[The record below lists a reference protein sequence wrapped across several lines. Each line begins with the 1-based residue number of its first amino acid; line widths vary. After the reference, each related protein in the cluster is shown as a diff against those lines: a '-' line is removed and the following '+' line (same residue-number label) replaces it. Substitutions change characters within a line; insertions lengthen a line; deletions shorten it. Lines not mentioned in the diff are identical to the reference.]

1 MERIDIAIVGSGP
14 AGISAALNAKIRN
27 KTFKVFGTKEIS
39 PKLAKAHQIN
49 NYLGFKNI
57 DASSLAYDMYEQVI
71 NLGVPIKTEKVIDVI
86 DGKEKIVKTEKN
98 EYKTKTILIA
108 CGRVEKKL
116 DILKEHAL
124 NISYCAKCDGSLYNG
139 KDVMLIGN
147 NKESENDAIYLS
159 NIVNSLIY
167 VNYSDYNVTFDKD
180 NIKVINK
187 KISNLNVSDEIIKT
201 VTIDDK
207 EYAIDGLFIENGYTP
222 NIDFIKS
229 LNIKLD
235 NNYIVVDEN
244 MKTNIDGIY
253 ASGDIIKKKVY
264 QIVTAASDGA
274 IAALSIIKDLK

>member
-1 MERIDIAIVGSGP
+1 MNEEKIPNHVAIILDGNRRW
-14 AGISAALNAKIRN
+14 AREHKL
-27 KTFKVFGTKEIS
+27 
-39 PKLAKAHQIN
+39 PKLEGHRRGFENIRKLT
-49 NYLGFKNI
+49 NYIF
-57 DASSLAYDMYEQVI
+57 SR
-71 NLGVPIKTEKVIDVI
+71 GVK
-86 DGKEKIVKTEKN
+86 
-98 EYKTKTILIA
+98 
-108 CGRVEKKL
+108 
-116 DILKEHAL
+116 
-124 NISYCAKCDGSLYNG
+124 
-139 KDVMLIGN
+139 
-147 NKESENDAIYLS
+147 YLS
-159 NIVNSLIY
+159 VFAFSTENFKRTQDEVKYLMDMFVKEFKKEYISLH
-167 VNYSDYNVTFDKD
+167 KD

-187 KISNLNVSDEIIKT
+187 KISNLNISDEIIKT

-274 IAALSIIKDLK
+274 VAALSIIKDLK

>member
-1 MERIDIAIVGSGP
+1 MIYDSIIIGAGP
-14 AGISAALNAKIRN
+14 SALSATLYLKNAN
-27 KTFKVFGTKEIS
+27 KNILILEKNAPGG
-39 PKLAKAHQIN
+39 KLLKTDKIN
-49 NYLGFKNI
+49 NYLGFKNV
-57 DASSLAYDMYEQVI
+57 DASLLAYDMYEQVI
-71 NLGVPIKTEKVIDVI
+71 NLKVEVKTEKVIDVK
-86 DGKEKIVKTEKN
+86 DGKEKIVKTDKN

-116 DILKEHAL
+116 DILKEPAL
-124 NISYCAKCDGSLYNG
+124 NVSYCAKCDGSLYNG
-139 KDVMLIGN
+139 KNVMLIGN
-147 NKESENDAIYLS
+147 NSESINDAIYLS

-167 VNYSDYNVTFDKD
+167 VNYSNENITFDKD
-180 NIKVINK
+180 NIEVIDK
-187 KISNLNVSDEIIKT
+187 KISSLNVENKIIKT

-222 NIDFIKS
+222 NIDFISS

>member
-1 MERIDIAIVGSGP
+1 MIYDSIIIGAGP
-14 AGISAALNAKIRN
+14 ASLSAALYLKNAN
-27 KTFKVFGTKEIS
+27 KNILILEKSAPGG
-39 PKLAKAHQIN
+39 KLLKTDKIN

-71 NLGVPIKTEKVIDVI
+71 DLGVPIKTEKVIDVI
-86 DGKEKIVKTEKN
+86 DGKEKTVKTEKN

-167 VNYSDYNVTFDKD
+167 VNYSDDNVTFDKD

-201 VTIDDK
+201 VTIDNK

>member
-1 MERIDIAIVGSGP
+1 
-14 AGISAALNAKIRN
+14 
-27 KTFKVFGTKEIS
+27 
-39 PKLAKAHQIN
+39 
-49 NYLGFKNI
+49 
-57 DASSLAYDMYEQVI
+57 
-71 NLGVPIKTEKVIDVI
+71 
-86 DGKEKIVKTEKN
+86 
-98 EYKTKTILIA
+98 
-108 CGRVEKKL
+108 
-116 DILKEHAL
+116 
-124 NISYCAKCDGSLYNG
+124 
-139 KDVMLIGN
+139 MLIGN
-147 NKESENDAIYLS
+147 NKESEKDAIYLS

-167 VNYSDYNVTFDKD
+167 VNYSDDNVTFDKD

-201 VTIDDK
+201 VTIDGK

>member
-1 MERIDIAIVGSGP
+1 
-14 AGISAALNAKIRN
+14 
-27 KTFKVFGTKEIS
+27 
-39 PKLAKAHQIN
+39 
-49 NYLGFKNI
+49 
-57 DASSLAYDMYEQVI
+57 
-71 NLGVPIKTEKVIDVI
+71 
-86 DGKEKIVKTEKN
+86 
-98 EYKTKTILIA
+98 
-108 CGRVEKKL
+108 
-116 DILKEHAL
+116 
-124 NISYCAKCDGSLYNG
+124 
-139 KDVMLIGN
+139 MLIGN

-167 VNYSDYNVTFDKD
+167 VNYSNDDITFDKD

-187 KISNLNVSDEIIKT
+187 KISNLNVNDEIIKT

-207 EYAIDGLFIENGYTP
+207 EYTIDGLFIENGYTP

>member
-1 MERIDIAIVGSGP
+1 
-14 AGISAALNAKIRN
+14 
-27 KTFKVFGTKEIS
+27 
-39 PKLAKAHQIN
+39 
-49 NYLGFKNI
+49 
-57 DASSLAYDMYEQVI
+57 
-71 NLGVPIKTEKVIDVI
+71 
-86 DGKEKIVKTEKN
+86 
-98 EYKTKTILIA
+98 
-108 CGRVEKKL
+108 
-116 DILKEHAL
+116 
-124 NISYCAKCDGSLYNG
+124 
-139 KDVMLIGN
+139 MLIGN

-167 VNYSDYNVTFDKD
+167 VNYSDDDVTFDKD

-187 KISNLNVSDEIIKT
+187 RISNLNVSDEIIKT

-244 MKTNIDGIY
+244 MKTNINGIY

-274 IAALSIIKDLK
+274 VAALSIIKDLK

>member
-1 MERIDIAIVGSGP
+1 
-14 AGISAALNAKIRN
+14 
-27 KTFKVFGTKEIS
+27 
-39 PKLAKAHQIN
+39 
-49 NYLGFKNI
+49 
-57 DASSLAYDMYEQVI
+57 
-71 NLGVPIKTEKVIDVI
+71 
-86 DGKEKIVKTEKN
+86 
-98 EYKTKTILIA
+98 
-108 CGRVEKKL
+108 
-116 DILKEHAL
+116 
-124 NISYCAKCDGSLYNG
+124 
-139 KDVMLIGN
+139 MLIGN

-167 VNYSDYNVTFDKD
+167 VNYSDDNVTFDKD

-207 EYAIDGLFIENGYTP
+207 DYAIDGLFIENGYTP

-274 IAALSIIKDLK
+274 VAALSIIKDLK

>member
-1 MERIDIAIVGSGP
+1 
-14 AGISAALNAKIRN
+14 
-27 KTFKVFGTKEIS
+27 
-39 PKLAKAHQIN
+39 
-49 NYLGFKNI
+49 
-57 DASSLAYDMYEQVI
+57 
-71 NLGVPIKTEKVIDVI
+71 
-86 DGKEKIVKTEKN
+86 
-98 EYKTKTILIA
+98 
-108 CGRVEKKL
+108 
-116 DILKEHAL
+116 
-124 NISYCAKCDGSLYNG
+124 
-139 KDVMLIGN
+139 MLIGN

-167 VNYSDYNVTFDKD
+167 VNYSDDNVTFDKD

-207 EYAIDGLFIENGYTP
+207 DYAIDGLFIENGYTP

-235 NNYIVVDEN
+235 NNYIIVDEN

-274 IAALSIIKDLK
+274 VAALSIIKDLK

>member
-1 MERIDIAIVGSGP
+1 
-14 AGISAALNAKIRN
+14 
-27 KTFKVFGTKEIS
+27 
-39 PKLAKAHQIN
+39 
-49 NYLGFKNI
+49 
-57 DASSLAYDMYEQVI
+57 
-71 NLGVPIKTEKVIDVI
+71 
-86 DGKEKIVKTEKN
+86 
-98 EYKTKTILIA
+98 
-108 CGRVEKKL
+108 
-116 DILKEHAL
+116 
-124 NISYCAKCDGSLYNG
+124 
-139 KDVMLIGN
+139 MLIGN

-167 VNYSDYNVTFDKD
+167 VNYSNNNVTFDKD

-187 KISNLNVSDEIIKT
+187 KINNLNVIDEIIKT
-201 VTIDDK
+201 VTIDD
-207 EYAIDGLFIENGYTP
+207 IENGYTP

-274 IAALSIIKDLK
+274 VAALSIIKDLK

>member
-1 MERIDIAIVGSGP
+1 MIYDSIIIGAGP
-14 AGISAALNAKIRN
+14 ASLSAALYLKNAN
-27 KTFKVFGTKEIS
+27 KNILILEKNAPGG
-39 PKLAKAHQIN
+39 KLLKTDKIN

-167 VNYSDYNVTFDKD
+167 VNYSDDNVTFDKD

-207 EYAIDGLFIENGYTP
+207 EYTP

-264 QIVTAASDGA
+264 QIVTAASDGS

>member
-1 MERIDIAIVGSGP
+1 
-14 AGISAALNAKIRN
+14 
-27 KTFKVFGTKEIS
+27 
-39 PKLAKAHQIN
+39 
-49 NYLGFKNI
+49 
-57 DASSLAYDMYEQVI
+57 
-71 NLGVPIKTEKVIDVI
+71 
-86 DGKEKIVKTEKN
+86 
-98 EYKTKTILIA
+98 
-108 CGRVEKKL
+108 
-116 DILKEHAL
+116 
-124 NISYCAKCDGSLYNG
+124 
-139 KDVMLIGN
+139 MLIGN

-167 VNYSDYNVTFDKD
+167 VNYSDDNVTFDKD

-187 KISNLNVSDEIIKT
+187 KISNLNINDEIIKT

-274 IAALSIIKDLK
+274 VAALSIIKDLK

>member
-1 MERIDIAIVGSGP
+1 MIYDSIIIGAGP
-14 AGISAALNAKIRN
+14 SALSAALYLKNAN
-27 KTFKVFGTKEIS
+27 KNILILEKNAPGG
-39 PKLAKAHQIN
+39 KLLKTDKIN
-49 NYLGFKNI
+49 NYLGFKNV
-57 DASSLAYDMYEQVI
+57 DASALAYDMYEQVV
-71 NLGVPIKTEKVIDVI
+71 NLKVEVKTEKVIDVK
-86 DGKEKIVKTEKN
+86 DGKEKIVKTDKN

-116 DILKEHAL
+116 DILKENAL

-139 KDVMLIGN
+139 KNVMLIGN
-147 NKESENDAIYLS
+147 NNESINDAIYLS

-167 VNYSDYNVTFDKD
+167 VNYSNENVNFDKD

-187 KISNLNVSDEIIKT
+187 KISSLNVENEIIKT

-207 EYAIDGLFIENGYTP
+207 EYNIDGLFIENGYTP
-222 NIDFIKS
+222 NIDFIS
-229 LNIKLD
+229 LLNIKLD

-244 MKTNIDGIY
+244 MKTNVDGIY

-274 IAALSIIKDLK
+274 VAALSIIKDLK

>member
-1 MERIDIAIVGSGP
+1 MIYDSIIIGAGP
-14 AGISAALNAKIRN
+14 AALSAALYLKNAN
-27 KTFKVFGTKEIS
+27 KNILILEKSAPGG
-39 PKLAKAHQIN
+39 KLLKTDKIN

-108 CGRVEKKL
+108 CGRAEKKL

-167 VNYSDYNVTFDKD
+167 VNYSDDDVTFDKD
-180 NIKVINK
+180 NIKVISK
-187 KISNLNVSDEIIKT
+187 KISNLNVSDEIIKS
-201 VTIDDK
+201 VTIDNK

-274 IAALSIIKDLK
+274 VAALSIIKDLK

>member
-1 MERIDIAIVGSGP
+1 
-14 AGISAALNAKIRN
+14 
-27 KTFKVFGTKEIS
+27 
-39 PKLAKAHQIN
+39 
-49 NYLGFKNI
+49 
-57 DASSLAYDMYEQVI
+57 
-71 NLGVPIKTEKVIDVI
+71 
-86 DGKEKIVKTEKN
+86 
-98 EYKTKTILIA
+98 
-108 CGRVEKKL
+108 
-116 DILKEHAL
+116 
-124 NISYCAKCDGSLYNG
+124 
-139 KDVMLIGN
+139 MLIGN

-167 VNYSDYNVTFDKD
+167 VNYSNDNVTFDKD

-187 KISNLNVSDEIIKT
+187 KINNLNVIDEIIKT

>member
-1 MERIDIAIVGSGP
+1 
-14 AGISAALNAKIRN
+14 
-27 KTFKVFGTKEIS
+27 
-39 PKLAKAHQIN
+39 
-49 NYLGFKNI
+49 
-57 DASSLAYDMYEQVI
+57 
-71 NLGVPIKTEKVIDVI
+71 
-86 DGKEKIVKTEKN
+86 
-98 EYKTKTILIA
+98 
-108 CGRVEKKL
+108 
-116 DILKEHAL
+116 
-124 NISYCAKCDGSLYNG
+124 
-139 KDVMLIGN
+139 MLIGN

-167 VNYSDYNVTFDKD
+167 VNYSDDDVTFDKD

-187 KISNLNVSDEIIKT
+187 KISNLNVNDEIIKT

-207 EYAIDGLFIENGYTP
+207 EYTIDGLFIENGYTP

-274 IAALSIIKDLK
+274 VAALSIIKDLK

>member
-1 MERIDIAIVGSGP
+1 MIYDSIIIGAGP
-14 AGISAALNAKIRN
+14 ASLSAALYLKNAN
-27 KTFKVFGTKEIS
+27 KNILILEKNAPGG
-39 PKLAKAHQIN
+39 KLLKTDKIN

-57 DASSLAYDMYEQVI
+57 DASALAYDMYEQVI
-71 NLGVPIKTEKVIDVI
+71 NLGVPI
-86 DGKEKIVKTEKN
+86 KTEKN

-167 VNYSDYNVTFDKD
+167 VNYSGDNVTFDKD

-187 KISNLNVSDEIIKT
+187 KISNLNVNDEIIKT
-201 VTIDDK
+201 VIIDDK

-222 NIDFIKS
+222 NMDFIKS

>member
-1 MERIDIAIVGSGP
+1 MIYDSIIIGAGP
-14 AGISAALNAKIRN
+14 ASLSAALYLKNAN
-27 KTFKVFGTKEIS
+27 KNILILEKNAPGG
-39 PKLAKAHQIN
+39 KLLKTDKIN

-124 NISYCAKCDGSLYNG
+124 NISYCAKCDGSLYSG

-167 VNYSDYNVTFDKD
+167 VNYSDDNVIFDKD

-187 KISNLNVSDEIIKT
+187 KIRNLNVIDEIIKT

-274 IAALSIIKDLK
+274 VAALSIIKDLK

>member
-1 MERIDIAIVGSGP
+1 
-14 AGISAALNAKIRN
+14 
-27 KTFKVFGTKEIS
+27 
-39 PKLAKAHQIN
+39 
-49 NYLGFKNI
+49 
-57 DASSLAYDMYEQVI
+57 
-71 NLGVPIKTEKVIDVI
+71 
-86 DGKEKIVKTEKN
+86 
-98 EYKTKTILIA
+98 
-108 CGRVEKKL
+108 
-116 DILKEHAL
+116 
-124 NISYCAKCDGSLYNG
+124 
-139 KDVMLIGN
+139 MLIGN

-167 VNYSDYNVTFDKD
+167 VNYSDDNVTFDKD

-187 KISNLNVSDEIIKT
+187 KISNLNVNDEIIKT

-274 IAALSIIKDLK
+274 VAALSIIKDLK

>member
-1 MERIDIAIVGSGP
+1 
-14 AGISAALNAKIRN
+14 
-27 KTFKVFGTKEIS
+27 
-39 PKLAKAHQIN
+39 
-49 NYLGFKNI
+49 
-57 DASSLAYDMYEQVI
+57 
-71 NLGVPIKTEKVIDVI
+71 
-86 DGKEKIVKTEKN
+86 
-98 EYKTKTILIA
+98 
-108 CGRVEKKL
+108 
-116 DILKEHAL
+116 
-124 NISYCAKCDGSLYNG
+124 
-139 KDVMLIGN
+139 MLIGN

-167 VNYSDYNVTFDKD
+167 VNYSDDNVTFDKD

-187 KISNLNVSDEIIKT
+187 KISNLNVNDEIIKT
-201 VTIDDK
+201 VIIDDK

-274 IAALSIIKDLK
+274 VAALSIIKDLK

>member
-1 MERIDIAIVGSGP
+1 
-14 AGISAALNAKIRN
+14 
-27 KTFKVFGTKEIS
+27 
-39 PKLAKAHQIN
+39 
-49 NYLGFKNI
+49 
-57 DASSLAYDMYEQVI
+57 
-71 NLGVPIKTEKVIDVI
+71 
-86 DGKEKIVKTEKN
+86 
-98 EYKTKTILIA
+98 
-108 CGRVEKKL
+108 
-116 DILKEHAL
+116 
-124 NISYCAKCDGSLYNG
+124 
-139 KDVMLIGN
+139 MLISN

-167 VNYSDYNVTFDKD
+167 VNYSNDDITFDKD

-187 KISNLNVSDEIIKT
+187 KISNLNVIDEIIKT
-201 VTIDDK
+201 VIIDDK

>member
-1 MERIDIAIVGSGP
+1 
-14 AGISAALNAKIRN
+14 
-27 KTFKVFGTKEIS
+27 
-39 PKLAKAHQIN
+39 
-49 NYLGFKNI
+49 
-57 DASSLAYDMYEQVI
+57 
-71 NLGVPIKTEKVIDVI
+71 
-86 DGKEKIVKTEKN
+86 
-98 EYKTKTILIA
+98 
-108 CGRVEKKL
+108 
-116 DILKEHAL
+116 
-124 NISYCAKCDGSLYNG
+124 
-139 KDVMLIGN
+139 MLIGN

-167 VNYSDYNVTFDKD
+167 VNYSDDDVTFDKD

>member
-1 MERIDIAIVGSGP
+1 
-14 AGISAALNAKIRN
+14 
-27 KTFKVFGTKEIS
+27 
-39 PKLAKAHQIN
+39 
-49 NYLGFKNI
+49 
-57 DASSLAYDMYEQVI
+57 
-71 NLGVPIKTEKVIDVI
+71 
-86 DGKEKIVKTEKN
+86 
-98 EYKTKTILIA
+98 
-108 CGRVEKKL
+108 
-116 DILKEHAL
+116 
-124 NISYCAKCDGSLYNG
+124 
-139 KDVMLIGN
+139 MLIGN

-167 VNYSDYNVTFDKD
+167 VNYSNDNVTFDKD

-187 KISNLNVSDEIIKT
+187 KINNLNVNDEIIKT

-207 EYAIDGLFIENGYTP
+207 EYTIDGLFIENGYTP

-274 IAALSIIKDLK
+274 VAALSIIKDLK